1 MIRHQPGPTRQR
13 RNCSPSSVYQRAG
26 RRPSCP
32 VTRILRRCL
41 WTVSPT
47 CPAFHL
53 PGRQRGHNLLRVS
66 TYSVSPADGR
76 RWLASLPPELA
87 AQRQVMA
94 GLLEF
99 CVETPTATSLVVGCS
114 IGRGA
119 ADELSDIDGA
129 LGIAAP
135 RGQAGA
141 TQVREMEAAVVAL
154 LPGFGPVVDVLR
166 HQVGRA
172 DQFGR
177 RIFAQFADRTQLD
190 LVVIAQPEVRRG
202 SAAPDFVTLYDIP
215 GEPIE
220 GGAAASD
227 ARAGY
232 QAPPADQVTAEQVR
246 EWAFHGWCA
255 LIDLDKY
262 LRRGSLWE
270 AHYRLNEARDQIWAL
285 WAAATGAIYPWHGLS
300 QVLDND
306 PDRLPPGIE
315 ETVAGLD
322 SVDLRRAAT
331 ASATVLTHASVAA
344 AQRHPAELPTAMAR
358 YVTDVLSRAS

>member
-1 MIRHQPGPTRQR
+1 
-13 RNCSPSSVYQRAG
+13 
-26 RRPSCP
+26 
-32 VTRILRRCL
+32 
-41 WTVSPT
+41 
-47 CPAFHL
+47 
-53 PGRQRGHNLLRVS
+53 
-66 TYSVSPADGR
+66 
-76 RWLASLPPELA
+76 
-87 AQRQVMA
+87 MA

-135 RGQAGA
+135 RGQADA
-141 TQVREMEAAVVAL
+141 AQVREMEAAVVAL
-154 LPGFGPVVDVLR
+154 LPGF
-166 HQVGRA
+166 
-172 DQFGR
+172 
-177 RIFAQFADRTQLD
+177 
-190 LVVIAQPEVRRG
+190 
-202 SAAPDFVTLYDIP
+202 VTLYHIP

-220 GGAAASD
+220 GGAAD
-227 ARAGY
+227 GDVCAGY

-300 QVLDND
+300 QVLNND

-322 SVDLRRAAT
+322 SADLRRAAT
-331 ASATVLTHASVAA
+331 ASVTVLTHASAAA

>member
-1 MIRHQPGPTRQR
+1 MT
-13 RNCSPSSVYQRAG
+13 
-26 RRPSCP
+26 
-32 VTRILRRCL
+32 TD
-41 WTVSPT
+41 
-47 CPAFHL
+47 
-53 PGRQRGHNLLRVS
+53 
-66 TYSVSPADGR
+66 SVSPADGR
-76 RWLASLPPELA
+76 RWLASLPSELS
-87 AQRQVMA
+87 AQRHVMA

-99 CVETPTATSLVVGCS
+99 CVATPTVTSLVVGCS

-129 LGIAAP
+129 LAIAAP

-141 TQVREMEAAVVAL
+141 AQVREMEAAVVAL
-154 LPGFGPVVDVLR
+154 LPSLEAVVDVLR
-166 HQVGRA
+166 HQVGRPG
-172 DQFGR
+172 QFGR

-190 LVVIAQPEVRRG
+190 LAVIAEPEVRRG
-202 SAAPDFVTLYDIP
+202 SAGPDFVTLYHTP
-215 GEPIE
+215 YEPIE
-220 GGAAASD
+220 DSAAAD
-227 ARAGY
+227 ACAGY

-270 AHYRLNEARDQIWAL
+270 AHHRLNEARDQIWAL

-306 PDRLPPGIE
+306 PDQLPPGID

-322 SVDLRRAAT
+322 SAALRRAAA
-331 ASATVLTHASVAA
+331 ASTTVLTHASVAA
-344 AQRHPAELPTAMAR
+344 AQRHPADLPTAMAC
-358 YVTDVLSRAS
+358 YVTDVLSRLS

>member
-1 MIRHQPGPTRQR
+1 M
-13 RNCSPSSVYQRAG
+13 
-26 RRPSCP
+26 
-32 VTRILRRCL
+32 
-41 WTVSPT
+41 
-47 CPAFHL
+47 
-53 PGRQRGHNLLRVS
+53 
-66 TYSVSPADGR
+66 
-76 RWLASLPPELA
+76 RWLASLPPELT

-99 CVETPTATSLVVGCS
+99 CVVTPTVTSLVVGCS

-141 TQVREMEAAVVAL
+141 AQVREMEAVVVAL
-154 LPGFGPVVDVLR
+154 LPDFGLLVDVLR
-166 HQVGRA
+166 HQVGRT

-190 LVVIAQPEVRRG
+190 LVVIAEPELRRG
-202 SAAPDFVTLYDIP
+202 SAAPDFVTLYNNP
-215 GEPIE
+215 AEPIE
-220 GGAAASD
+220 GGAAAGD
-227 ARAGY
+227 ARGGY
-232 QAPPADQVTAEQVR
+232 QAPPADHVTAEQVR

-270 AHYRLNEARDQIWAL
+270 AHHRLSEVRDQIWAL
-285 WAAATGAIYPWHGLS
+285 WAAATGAIYPWYGVS

-315 ETVAGLD
+315 ETVARLD
-322 SVDLRRAAT
+322 SADLRRAAA
-331 ASATVLTHASVAA
+331 ASVTVLTRASVAA

-358 YVTDVLSRAS
+358 YVTDVLGKSTSSR

>member
-1 MIRHQPGPTRQR
+1 LDADLSDMATSGGGRDAAK
-13 RNCSPSSVYQRAG
+13 RAH
-26 RRPSCP
+26 RP
-32 VTRILRRCL
+32 RE
-41 WTVSPT
+41 
-47 CPAFHL
+47 
-53 PGRQRGHNLLRVS
+53 RQRGHNLLQVG
-66 TYSVSPADGR
+66 TDCVSPADGR
-76 RWLASLPPELA
+76 RWLAGLPPELA
-87 AQRQVMA
+87 AQRHVMA

-99 CVETPTATSLVVGCS
+99 CVATPAVTSLVVGCS

-141 TQVREMEAAVVAL
+141 AQVREMEAAVVAL

-172 DQFGR
+172 GQFGR

-190 LVVIAQPEVRRG
+190 LVVIAEPEVRRG
-202 SAAPDFVTLYDIP
+202 SAAPDFVSLYRIP

-220 GGAAASD
+220 GGAAAGG
-227 ARAGY
+227 ACAGY

-270 AHYRLNEARDQIWAL
+270 AHQRLNQARDQIWAL

-322 SVDLRRAAT
+322 SADLRRAAA
-331 ASATVLTHASVAA
+331 ASVTVLTHASDAA
-344 AQRHPAELPTAMAR
+344 ARQHPADLPTAMAR
-358 YVTDVLSRAS
+358 YVTDTLSRAS